1 MALGA
6 FGPVVPV
13 GGYAGWRFLDR
24 TMARQR
30 AAFDAVA
37 ATARDAD
44 HFRARIG
51 QIGSAAE
58 LVADRRLLRVALE
71 AFGLEADIDA
81 RAFLRKVLE
90 SPTLDPKSFA
100 NRMADKRY
108 LEFARAF
115 GFADYATPRSRLSDF
130 PDRILAARAERRFEA
145 AVGERD
151 PDLRLALGGRRELA
165 ALAARGVS
173 DTTGWL
179 EVLGSAPV
187 RKLFETAFGLP
198 AGFAGLDLDAQ
209 VATLRERAR
218 AAFGDDRLAQFAD
231 PARTETLV
239 RRYLLRAEA
248 AAGTLAPGPAAN
260 ALLLLRAAAP
270 G

>member
-1 MALGA
+1 MAGA
-6 FGPVVPV
+6 FQPVVPL

-30 AAFDAVA
+30 AAFDAAA

-58 LVADRRLLRVALE
+58 LLADRRLLRVALE

-81 RAFLRKVLE
+81 RAFIRKVLE
-90 SPTLDPKSFA
+90 SPALDPGSLA
-100 NRMADKRY
+100 NRLADKRY

-115 GFADYATPRSRLSDF
+115 GFGDYPVPRSKLSDF
-130 PDRILAARAERRFEA
+130 PDRILAARAERQFEA
-145 AVGERD
+145 AVGAKD
-151 PDLRLALGGRRELA
+151 GNLRLALGGRRELA
-165 ALAARGVS
+165 AIAAGTAS
-173 DTTGWL
+173 DDTRWL

-187 RKLFETAFGLP
+187 RQLFETAFGLP
-198 AGFAGLDLDAQ
+198 AGFVALDLDTQ
-209 VATLRERAR
+209 VATLREKAR
-218 AAFGDDRLAQFAD
+218 AAFGDDRLSSFAAPD
-231 PARTETLV
+231 RMEALV
-239 RRYLLRAEA
+239 RRFLVRAEA

-260 ALLLLRAAAP
+260 ALLLLRAAPP